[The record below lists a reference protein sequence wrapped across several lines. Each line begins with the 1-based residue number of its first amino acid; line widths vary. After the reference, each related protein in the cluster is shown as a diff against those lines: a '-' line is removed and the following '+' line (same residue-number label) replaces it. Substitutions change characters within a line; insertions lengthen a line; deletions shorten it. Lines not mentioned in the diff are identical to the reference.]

1 MVLRLGGVYA
11 DLDTECR
18 RPLAELI
25 RPRDTLVAG
34 WENEFD
40 KPADAEKRHY
50 VRSRQVHS
58 EVFQPTQAQ
67 LSSLAR

>member
-18 RPLAELI
+18 RPISELI
-25 RPRDTLVAG
+25 APRDTLLTG

-40 KPADAEKRHY
+40 QPADAERRHY
-50 VRSRQVHS
+50 VRSRQVG
-58 EVFQPTQAQ
+58 AG
-67 LSSLAR
+67 